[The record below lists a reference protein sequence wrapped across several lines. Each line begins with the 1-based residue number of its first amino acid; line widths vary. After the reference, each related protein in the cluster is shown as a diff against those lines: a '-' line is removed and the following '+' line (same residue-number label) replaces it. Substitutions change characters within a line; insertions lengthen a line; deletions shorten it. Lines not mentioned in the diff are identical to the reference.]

1 MTGIILSGGKS
12 IRMGGENKAFLSING
27 EFVID
32 RVLKIFKE
40 LFDETIIVTNSPL
53 DYLDYDVRIVTDI
66 IKGKAALGG
75 IYTGLFYASSEHCFV
90 SACDMPFLDKRFIE
104 YMISSIKGYDIIVP
118 HASDGLQPLHSIYS
132 KKCIPLMKKLIDRD
146 DLKIRI
152 LYKKMNTLTLPTDT
166 IRSFDQNERMF
177 LNINSHEDFKRILTM
192 SNKDSIVSRNKKT
205 HTET

>member
-12 IRMGGENKAFLSING
+12 TRMGGENKAFLSING

-32 RVLKIFKE
+32 RVLRIFKE
-40 LFDETIIVTNSPL
+40 LFDETIVVTNSPL
-53 DYLDYDVRIVTDI
+53 EYLDYDVHIVTDI

-90 SACDMPFLDKRFIE
+90 TACDMPFLDKRFIE
-104 YMISSIKGYDIIVP
+104 YMIGRIEGHDIIVP
-118 HASDGLQPLHSIYS
+118 HASDGLQPLHAIYS
-132 KKCIPLMKKLIDRD
+132 KKCITLMKKLIDRD

-166 IRSFDQNERMF
+166 ITTFDPDERMF
-177 LNINSHEDFKRILTM
+177 LNINSQEDLNHILA
-192 SNKDSIVSRNKKT
+192 IKK
-205 HTET
+205 

>member
-12 IRMGGENKAFLSING
+12 TRMGGKNKAFLAING

-53 DYLDYDVRIVTDI
+53 EYLDYDVNIVTDI

-90 SACDMPFLDKRFIE
+90 SACDMPFLNKRFIE
-104 YMISSIKGYDIIVP
+104 YMISTIEGHDIIVP
-118 HASDGLQPLHSIYS
+118 HAKDGLQPLHAIYS
-132 KKCIPLMKKLIDRD
+132 KKCTALMKKLIDRD

-152 LYKKMNTLTLPTDT
+152 LYKKMNTLELPGDT
-166 IRSFDQNERMF
+166 ITSFDPDERMF
-177 LNINSHEDFKRILTM
+177 LNINSEEDLKH
-192 SNKDSIVSRNKKT
+192 IVAIQK
-205 HTET
+205 